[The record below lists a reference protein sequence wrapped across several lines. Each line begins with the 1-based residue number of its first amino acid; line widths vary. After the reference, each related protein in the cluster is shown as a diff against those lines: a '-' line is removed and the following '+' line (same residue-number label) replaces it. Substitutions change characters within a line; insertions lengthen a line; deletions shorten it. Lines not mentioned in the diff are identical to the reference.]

1 LRPETEALALP
12 VSPTPWP
19 GLFIPDYVGRT
30 AMTPLDYYRQR
41 AAECHLLAEEMPDS
55 NERDILHLLAAGWI
69 RLAERAETKTS

>member
-1 LRPETEALALP
+1 
-12 VSPTPWP
+12 
-19 GLFIPDYVGRT
+19 
-30 AMTPLDYYRQR
+30 MTPLDYYRQR